1 MSAFIFSYSQYQY
14 NTKPHIDNHIC
25 CHLTNH
31 SFDQS
36 SSLPST
42 SNPHHVIMGGG
53 SATMAQ
59 WKTSV
64 LPSSSWKIMIM
75 VMLLIQMWS
84 AQGISMMYD
93 HRDFMEWTRKMFVL
107 VNDCDG
113 CKCDRRCD
121 WWCDYRWEISLRT
134 KLCKQRV
141 EISFCLEEWIFIRI
155 NYGMVWFDA
164 MITMKLITKMMK
176 AMEDGRLVAYF

>member
-1 MSAFIFSYSQYQY
+1 MKSVSIHLFVLTISVQYKASYWLS
-14 NTKPHIDNHIC
+14 
-25 CHLTNH
+25 HLL

-75 VMLLIQMWS
+75 VMMIIQMWS

-113 CKCDRRCD
+113 CKCDPRCD
-121 WWCDYRWEISLRT
+121 WWDDYRWEISLRT
-134 KLCKQRV
+134 RLCKPSV
-141 EISFCLEEWIFIRI
+141 EILFGLEHNFLWKNDF
-155 NYGMVWFDA
+155 
-164 MITMKLITKMMK
+164 L
-176 AMEDGRLVAYF
+176 